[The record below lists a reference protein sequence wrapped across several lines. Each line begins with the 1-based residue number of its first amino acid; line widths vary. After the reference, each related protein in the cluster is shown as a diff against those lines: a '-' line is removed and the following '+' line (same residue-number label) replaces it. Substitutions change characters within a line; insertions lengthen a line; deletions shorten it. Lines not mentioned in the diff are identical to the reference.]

1 MRPFKRLVDMDA
13 YVRVCIEFR
22 LKGGVWAW
30 DKGEPELK
38 RVSMEGIVLR
48 ETLSPKPLHPKPK
61 GP

>member
-1 MRPFKRLVDMDA
+1 MDA